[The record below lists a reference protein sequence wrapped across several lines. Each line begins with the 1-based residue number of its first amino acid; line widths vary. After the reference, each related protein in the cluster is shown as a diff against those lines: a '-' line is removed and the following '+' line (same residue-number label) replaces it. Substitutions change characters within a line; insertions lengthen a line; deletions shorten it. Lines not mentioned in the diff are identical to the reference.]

1 MTDRMNSI
9 KEYILKEFLPGEDPN
24 DLTDSTQL
32 FTTGLLDSIASLN
45 LVSFLEEEYGV
56 KVEPHEIV
64 ADNLDTIKLI
74 ADFVEQKKAAA

>member
-1 MTDRMNSI
+1 MDDRKSTI

-45 LVSFLEEEYGV
+45 LVGFLEEEYGV
-56 KVEPHEIV
+56 KIEPHEIV
-64 ADNLDTIKLI
+64 ADNLDTLQLI

>member
-45 LVSFLEEEYGV
+45 LVSYLEEEYGV

>member
-1 MTDRMNSI
+1 MNSI

>member
-1 MTDRMNSI
+1 MNDRLNSI

-56 KVEPHEIV
+56 KIEPHEIV

>member
-1 MTDRMNSI
+1 MNDRMNSI

>member
-1 MTDRMNSI
+1 MNDRMNTI
-9 KEYILKEFLPGEDPN
+9 KEYILKEFLPGEDAN

-56 KVEPHEIV
+56 KVEAHEIV